1 MGPPLFRT
9 DPVCLDMRQCLRKV
23 TLGQAFRQHVLPA
36 DPGEAIGT
44 FDDKDFGVFP
54 HTSVHIPVY
63 ASYPALPRRTQDS
76 VTTAMPL
83 AWWAGFHAGLDRV
96 QLSERTPAFL
106 TPAHKDAPHLKPVL
120 QLGGPLLRTVR
131 PAASSRF
138 AALAPASRRL
148 ACSYGGQSC
157 PPPFGPAVAVRARS
171 RRAQSVGQ

>member
-106 TPAHKDAPHLKPVL
+106 TPVADDRAGVVVDGTAPE
-120 QLGGPLLRTVR
+120 
-131 PAASSRF
+131 
-138 AALAPASRRL
+138 
-148 ACSYGGQSC
+148 GGQ
-157 PPPFGPAVAVRARS
+157 
-171 RRAQSVGQ
+171 